1 MSTPTLCTGLYIA
14 DFNNHPFFPANTTP
28 RTTLKLYSPWR
39 ILFNKSPSSYR
50 FILQPHE
57 PLYKTHRFYSYFAP
71 SFSFFPILLLRS
83 LFFIFC
89 QCACLLLSSQF
100 LLLVVIKAIILP
112 PHFLSLS
119 SSLTPIKTACS

>member
-71 SFSFFPILLLRS
+71 SFSFFPYPTSAFSVLH
-83 LFFIFC
+83 
-89 QCACLLLSSQF
+89 LLSVRLS
-100 LLLVVIKAIILP
+100 P
-112 PHFLSLS
+112 PLFSISPARCNKGNYPTTTFSLS
-119 SSLTPIKTACS
+119 F